1 MKAGFP
7 KTLQTT
13 LITLVSLSV
22 AGISLMATLL
32 HLSILSDNLNHQ
44 LKDKAL
50 VLARIFDIS
59 IKSRQEIEDVEGLQQ
74 KILDLKASRPDINE
88 IDIVVPVPTAPDQFY
103 LAATTNPKEKGTGPN
118 PLEGQVIQTD
128 TPLIN
133 LEIVDRKSGEDR
145 YHFPREQIGFKEVIR
160 SLLHRDQLYVWEVI
174 SPLHDNQNR
183 VIGSI
188 GIEISLDEVL
198 AQIQASLLKSL
209 LVFLGSLVAIILVI
223 WYCLRRIIIHPLQ
236 ILTDGIQTVR
246 TGNFSYKLEV
256 KRPRELGQLAAA
268 YNNMIESLQRSRAE
282 IIELNRSLQDRV
294 DQATSELQKI
304 NQALALKI
312 EELEKTQQKLIRSER
327 NAAAAMI
334 AAGIAHE
341 IKNPLSTIKLIIQH
355 LQDKFIGPEARK
367 DPKYQEF
374 YQIILEQIQQLDSL
388 VMAFLDYTRPIKL
401 HPVLCSLHELLDN
414 ALALVMSGVTSVG
427 IEIKKEYVEN
437 LPPLLADPEMLRR
450 AFVNLLL
457 NAIQAMPEGGI
468 LTIKTEFIQ
477 KTRHIRITI
486 TDTGTGIEEV
496 HMDKL
501 FNPFFTTKAHG
512 IGLGLAIV
520 QRAIQAHN
528 GRISVTSQVR
538 KGTSF
543 CIELGLQAIGDG
555 EQTAA

>member
-1 MKAGFP
+1 MKPRLP
-7 KTLQTT
+7 KTLQAT
-13 LITLVSLSV
+13 LISLVSLSV

-32 HLSILSDNLNHQ
+32 HLSILSNSLNYQ

-74 KILDLKASRPDINE
+74 KILDLKASQPDINE
-88 IDIVVPVPTAPDQFY
+88 IDIVVPVPTLANQFY
-103 LAATTNPKEKGTGPN
+103 LAATTNPRERGVEPN
-118 PLEGQVIQTD
+118 PLESQVIQTD

-145 YHFPREQIGFKEVIR
+145 DHFPGEQIGLREVIR
-160 SLLHRDQLYVWEVI
+160 SLFHRDQLYVWEVI
-174 SPLHDNQNR
+174 SPLHDNQNQ

-188 GIEISLDEVL
+188 GIEISLDEVIT
-198 AQIQASLLKSL
+198 QIQASLLKSL
-209 LVFLGSLVAIILVI
+209 LVFLGSLAAIILAI

-236 ILTDGIQTVR
+236 ILTNGIQTVQ

-256 KRPRELGQLAAA
+256 KRPHELGQLAAA
-268 YNNMIESLQRSRAE
+268 YNDMIASLQRSRAE

-355 LQDKFIGPEARK
+355 LQDKFISPDARK
-367 DPKYQEF
+367 NPKYQEF

-414 ALALVMSGVTSVG
+414 TLALVMNGVTSTG
-427 IEIKKEYVEN
+427 IEVKKEYAEN
-437 LPPLLADPEMLRR
+437 LPAVLVDPEMLKR

-457 NAIQAMPEGGI
+457 NAIQAMPDGGI
-468 LTIKTEFIQ
+468 LTLKTEFIE
-477 KTRHIRITI
+477 KTQHLQITI
-486 TDTGTGIEEV
+486 TDTGIGIEEI
-496 HMDKL
+496 HLPKL
-501 FNPFFTTKAHG
+501 FNPFFTTKANG

-528 GRISVTSQVR
+528 GQISVISQVG

-543 CIELGLQAIGDG
+543 CIELGLQAIEGRD
-555 EQTAA
+555 QTVE